1 MVFTSYSLLF
11 FQAVQDLIS
20 QLQAEVVTLTLS
32 GVAESTGEK
41 YAGLQRTFIEFCNL
55 LGVLAVPAEEDTM
68 VKFLAYLKSV
78 RGLAAKSIG
87 PYMAAVRH
95 LHIINGQLDPS
106 LNRPKVTLIRSAVT
120 RGGGSHTDERLPLL
134 FSDLLKFH
142 QIALADPSYD
152 SILFTAGC
160 FVAYFGFLRISEFAA
175 PERKS
180 SKPGLR
186 VCDVAFKVS
195 WVELTLWDTK
205 SDKSPKGVKIALAK
219 RPEGPGPV
227 RWLAEFIRRRPLSAE
242 SGLLFIHEDG
252 RPMQK
257 AWFRNTLK
265 EWCGQVGLEGNRNSH
280 SLRIGAAT
288 DAAAQG
294 LTEGEIQRLG
304 RWKSRAF
311 MRYVRPSMVR
321 QAALNLKF
329 SPPLSF

>member
-1 MVFTSYSLLF
+1 MLLSLLS
-11 FQAVQDLIS
+11 FQEVQDLIS
-20 QLQAEVVTLTLS
+20 QLQAEVVALTLS
-32 GVAESTGEK
+32 GVAESTAEK

-55 LGVLAVPAEEDTM
+55 LGVLAVPAEEDTL

-78 RGLAAKSIG
+78 RGLAANSIG

-106 LNRPKVTLIRSAVT
+106 LNRPRVSLIRSAVT
-120 RGGGSHTDERLPLL
+120 RGGSSRSDERLPLL

-142 QIALADPSYD
+142 QIALADPGYD

-160 FVAYFGFLRISEFAA
+160 FMAYFGFLRISEFAA
-175 PERKS
+175 PDPKS
-180 SKPGLR
+180 SKPGRR
-186 VCDVAFKVS
+186 VCDVAFKET

-205 SDKSPKGVKIALAK
+205 ADKNPRGVKIALAK

-227 RWLAEFIRRRPLSAE
+227 RWLAEFIRRRPLS
-242 SGLLFIHEDG
+242 SGSALLFLHEDG
-252 RPMQK
+252 SPMQK
-257 AWFRNTLK
+257 TWFRATLK
-265 EWCGQVGLEGNRNSH
+265 EWCGRVGLEGNRNAH